1 MTTGEVHR
9 LKIWFASLVRHNQS
23 DDGDIRIN
31 VRLKAHHTYQ
41 VCREARM
48 VASGIGLD
56 PADVNLA
63 EAAALLHD
71 VGRFEQYLLFRT
83 FNDAES
89 TDHAALG
96 LEILRREAI
105 LSGLAGHDAQHI
117 VDAIKAHNRPD
128 IPTDLT
134 PKGLLL
140 SKILRDA
147 DKLDIWKIIVGYY
160 EQPVEQRNRA
170 IAMGLPDTPGV
181 STAVLARLREEQA
194 VLRKDLRNLNDL
206 KLFHIGWVYD
216 LNLQPAF
223 QAVGDRRY
231 IERIAETLPPSEET
245 EELVRKAVQF
255 VLTRSLR
262 ADAVAPPR
270 QKPS

>member
-1 MTTGEVHR
+1 MTADEVRR
-9 LKIWFASLVRHNQS
+9 LKKWFASIVRRSQS
-23 DDGDIRIN
+23 TDGDIRVN

-48 VASGIGLD
+48 VGTGIGLG
-56 PADVNLA
+56 ADELYLI

-71 VGRFEQYLLFRT
+71 VGRFEQYLRYRT

-96 LEILRREAI
+96 LEILRRTEV
-105 LSGLAGHDAQHI
+105 LASLAQDDAQLI
-117 VDAIKAHNRPD
+117 VDAIRSHNRPQL
-128 IPTDLT
+128 PADLSER
-134 PKGLLL
+134 GLLF

-160 EQPVEQRNRA
+160 EQREEERNKA

-181 STAVLARLREEQA
+181 SSA
-194 VLRKDLRNLNDL
+194 VLRSLREQRAVFRGDLKNLNDL

-216 LNLQPAF
+216 VNLQPTF
-223 QAVGDRRY
+223 QAVAERRY
-231 IERIAETLPPSEET
+231 VERIGRTLPIMGEIRDSIRAALE
-245 EELVRKAVQF
+245 F
-255 VLTRSLR
+255 VSANGGTPAGSAGVL
-262 ADAVAPPR
+262 
-270 QKPS
+270 

>member
-1 MTTGEVHR
+1 MTTDEVRR

-96 LEILRREAI
+96 LEILRREEI
-105 LSGLAGHDAQHI
+105 LSGLADHEAQHI
-117 VDAIKAHNRPD
+117 VDAIRAHNRPEV
-128 IPTDLT
+128 PADLT

-140 SKILRDA
+140 SQILRDA
-147 DKLDIWKIIVGYY
+147 DKLDIWNIIVG
-160 EQPVEQRNRA
+160 R
-170 IAMGLPDTPGV
+170 G
-181 STAVLARLREEQA
+181 
-194 VLRKDLRNLNDL
+194 
-206 KLFHIGWVYD
+206 
-216 LNLQPAF
+216 
-223 QAVGDRRY
+223 
-231 IERIAETLPPSEET
+231 
-245 EELVRKAVQF
+245 
-255 VLTRSLR
+255 
-262 ADAVAPPR
+262 
-270 QKPS
+270 